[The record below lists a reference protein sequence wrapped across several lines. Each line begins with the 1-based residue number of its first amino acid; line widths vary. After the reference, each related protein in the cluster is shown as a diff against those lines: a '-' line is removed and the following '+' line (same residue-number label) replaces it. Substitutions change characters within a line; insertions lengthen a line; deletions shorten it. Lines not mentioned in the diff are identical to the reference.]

1 MCSWCSSARPCS
13 SAASNKLSGS
23 HPDDEVDGPGR
34 LAFICENGH
43 CANIVRRKQGE
54 EDRRSKEH
62 NKIAA
67 AIHPAAVHAPTVPA
81 VSVTTTDSK
90 CTEGYDDA
98 GSDDHDDSTATPTD
112 RHIIIAATIII
123 SIAGVIRILTRIVVA
138 MMFFERTTLC
148 RLRLARGTKASRLF
162 TNVSTAA
169 TGSQQGAV
177 SAVPDPN

>member
-23 HPDDEVDGPGR
+23 HPDDELDGPGR

-67 AIHPAAVHAPTVPA
+67 AIHPAAVHAPTPVPA

-98 GSDDHDDSTATPTD
+98 GSDDHDDPHRQAHHHRSHHNHQYRRCHQDPHKD
-112 RHIIIAATIII
+112 RGRHDVFRKNHTVPAEASKGNKGFQALHQCQHCRCWVAA
-123 SIAGVIRILTRIVVA
+123 R
-138 MMFFERTTLC
+138 
-148 RLRLARGTKASRLF
+148 SRL
-162 TNVSTAA
+162 S
-169 TGSQQGAV
+169 
-177 SAVPDPN
+177 SARS